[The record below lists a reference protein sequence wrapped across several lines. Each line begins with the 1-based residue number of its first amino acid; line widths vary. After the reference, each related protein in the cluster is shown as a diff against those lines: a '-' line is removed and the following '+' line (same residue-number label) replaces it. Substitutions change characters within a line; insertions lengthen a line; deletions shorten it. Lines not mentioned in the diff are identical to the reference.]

1 MDWFFN
7 EKNSQNRFFFKFYV
21 VIFVIILSFFLKK
34 NKIMLLEFTVGNFL
48 SFKDKKT
55 FSLEAGSISEHKNN
69 IIKEGKFKV
78 LRSAVVYGAN
88 SSGKSNFIKALGF
101 MLETIKNSSKLNSTD
116 NLNVKPFLLCTETEQ
131 KPSFFEILFI
141 DSEKR
146 YRYGFELDNDKI
158 HSEWLFVLEAN
169 SKKEV
174 PYFVRELEGIGVAD
188 IFEEAKGLETKTRD
202 NGLFISV
209 ADQFNSLVS
218 KNVLR
223 KLSYVKVLSGI
234 DHEDSVSVT
243 NVLYNED
250 DLKIELIN
258 LIKNL
263 NLGFNNFN
271 INDDTKQK
279 FKNRVS
285 TIHKKYDKEGKFVS
299 DVEFKMIEQES
310 SGTNKLFDLAGYIVF
325 TLYFGLQLIID
336 ELDSKLHPILTQE
349 IIKIFNNPETNP
361 KNAQLIFT
369 THDTNLLGANLFR
382 RDQIWFT
389 EKDDFEATDMYS
401 LLEFRDE
408 DGNTV
413 RKDRSFEKDYIRGR
427 YGAIPYISNFQE
439 V

>member
-1 MDWFFN
+1 
-7 EKNSQNRFFFKFYV
+7 
-21 VIFVIILSFFLKK
+21 
-34 NKIMLLEFTVGNFL
+34 MLLEFTVGNFL

-55 FSLEAGSISEHKNN
+55 FSLEAGSISEHKDNVV
-69 IIKEGKFKV
+69 KEGKYKV
-78 LRSAVVYGAN
+78 LRSAVIYGAN
-88 SSGKSNFIKALGF
+88 SSGKSNFIKALDF
-101 MLETIKNSSKLNSTD
+101 MVETIKNSSKLNSTD
-116 NLNVKPFLLCTETEQ
+116 KLNAKPFLLNTETENE
-131 KPSFFEILFI
+131 PSFFEVLFI
-141 DSEKR
+141 DSGNR

-158 HSEWLFVLEAN
+158 HSEWLYVLGGN

-174 PYFVRELEGIGVAD
+174 LYFIRNCKGIGVAD

-218 KNVLR
+218 KIVLR
-223 KLSYVKVLSGI
+223 KLSYITVLSGI
-234 DHEDSVSVT
+234 DHQESVRMT

-250 DLKIELIN
+250 DLKIELIY

-271 INDDTKQK
+271 INDDTKQE

-285 TIHKKYDKEGKFVS
+285 TIHKKYDNKGNFIS
-299 DVEFKMIEQES
+299 DVEFKMTEQES

-389 EKDDFEATDMYS
+389 EKDNFEATDMYS
-401 LLEFRDE
+401 LLEFKDE
-408 DGNTV
+408 DGNTI

>member
-1 MDWFFN
+1 M
-7 EKNSQNRFFFKFYV
+7 
-21 VIFVIILSFFLKK
+21 
-34 NKIMLLEFTVGNFL
+34 
-48 SFKDKKT
+48 
-55 FSLEAGSISEHKNN
+55 
-69 IIKEGKFKV
+69 
-78 LRSAVVYGAN
+78 
-88 SSGKSNFIKALGF
+88 
-101 MLETIKNSSKLNSTD
+101 
-116 NLNVKPFLLCTETEQ
+116 
-131 KPSFFEILFI
+131 
-141 DSEKR
+141 
-146 YRYGFELDNDKI
+146 
-158 HSEWLFVLEAN
+158 
-169 SKKEV
+169 
-174 PYFVRELEGIGVAD
+174 
-188 IFEEAKGLETKTRD
+188 
-202 NGLFISV
+202 
-209 ADQFNSLVS
+209 
-218 KNVLR
+218 LR

-234 DHEDSVSVT
+234 DHEDSVSMT

>member
-1 MDWFFN
+1 
-7 EKNSQNRFFFKFYV
+7 
-21 VIFVIILSFFLKK
+21 
-34 NKIMLLEFTVGNFL
+34 MLLEFTVGNFL

-131 KPSFFEILFI
+131 QPSFFEILFI

-188 IFEEAKGLETKTRD
+188 IFEEAKGLETKIRD

-234 DHEDSVSVT
+234 DHEDSVSMT

-361 KNAQLIFT
+361 KKAQLIFT
-369 THDTNLLGANLFR
+369 THDTNLLGVNLFR
-382 RDQIWFT
+382 RDQIWFI

>member
-1 MDWFFN
+1 
-7 EKNSQNRFFFKFYV
+7 
-21 VIFVIILSFFLKK
+21 
-34 NKIMLLEFTVGNFL
+34 MLLEFTVGNFL

-55 FSLEAGSISEHKNN
+55 FSLEAGSISEHKDNVV
-69 IIKEGKFKV
+69 KEGKYKV
-78 LRSAVVYGAN
+78 LRSAVIYGAN
-88 SSGKSNFIKALGF
+88 SSGKSNFIKALDF
-101 MLETIKNSSKLNSTD
+101 MTSTVTESSKLNSTD
-116 NLNVKPFLLCTETEQ
+116 KLNAKPFLLNTETENE
-131 KPSFFEILFI
+131 PSFFEILFTK
-141 DSEKR
+141 SNKR

-218 KNVLR
+218 KIVL
-223 KLSYVKVLSGI
+223 KELSYIKILSGI
-234 DHEDSVSVT
+234 DHQESISMTKVF
-243 NVLYNED
+243 YKED
-250 DLKIELIN
+250 DLKIELID
-258 LIKNL
+258 LIKKL
-263 NLGFNNFN
+263 NLGFSNFN
-271 INDDTKQK
+271 INDDINLE
-279 FKNRVS
+279 FKSRVS
-285 TIHKKYDKEGKFVS
+285 TLHKKFDHKGKFIS
-299 DVEFKMIEQES
+299 DIEFKLTDQES
-310 SGTNKLFDLAGYIVF
+310 SGTNKLFDLSGYIVF
-325 TLYFGLQLIID
+325 ALYFGIQLVID

-401 LLEFRDE
+401 LLEFKDE
-408 DGNTV
+408 DGNTI

-439 V
+439 I